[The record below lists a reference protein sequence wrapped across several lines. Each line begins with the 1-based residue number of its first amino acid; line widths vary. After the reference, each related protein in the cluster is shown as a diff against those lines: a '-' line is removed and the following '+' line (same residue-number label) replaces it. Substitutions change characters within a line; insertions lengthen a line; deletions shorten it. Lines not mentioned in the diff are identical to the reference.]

1 MIPRKIVFVC
11 TGNQCRSPMAEALM
25 MTLLKDRCP
34 DVQFTVTSCGCAGF
48 VDCPATVEAIEV
60 MKEQGIDLT
69 YHMSHPISEQ
79 ILQDAD
85 IIFVMS
91 GRHREYIDTFY
102 PQYSR
107 KVHLLKEYALVG
119 EGTPHIP
126 HDDLDVPDPIGKRIE
141 FYREVLSDL
150 TFICN
155 RIIEKW
161 GIEEPKI

>member
-1 MIPRKIVFVC
+1 MVPRNILFVC

-25 MTLLKDRCP
+25 MNMLKKHFP
-34 DVQFTVTSCGCAGF
+34 DSQFAVTSCGVAGF

-60 MKEQGIDLT
+60 MREQGIDLA
-69 YHMSHPISEQ
+69 YHLSHPVSEQ

-91 GRHREYIDTFY
+91 GRHREYLDTFY
-102 PQYSR
+102 PQCSR
-107 KVHLLKEYALVG
+107 KVHLLKEYALVN

-126 HDDLDVPDPIGKRIE
+126 LDDLDVPDPIGKKIE
-141 FYREVLSDL
+141 FYREVLGDL
-150 TFICN
+150 TVMCN

-161 GIEEPKI
+161 GAKESKT